1 MASIDLIEP
10 YWYFRFNRFGHG
22 SIATTM
28 PRRAATPAVPPAKA
42 EAILRAATALF
53 SRYGV
58 RKTSMELIA
67 AEAGVAK
74 PTVYAHYADK
84 DALFVAV
91 CEQLTSSI
99 VAAAERAAAGEGDL
113 LARLSAMLEAK
124 FTTVF
129 ELVDSSPHARELLAS
144 TDSMA
149 KSVIA
154 AADARYEELLVGA
167 LRSATKKG
175 ELDLQKLA
183 VTPKAFAAM
192 LMQAGAG
199 AGHHATSV
207 EQHRKNLR
215 ALVRA
220 LVAAA
225 RA

>member
-1 MASIDLIEP
+1 
-10 YWYFRFNRFGHG
+10 
-22 SIATTM
+22 M
-28 PRRAATPAVPPAKA
+28 PRRTASPPVPPAKA

-58 RKTSMELIA
+58 RKTSIELIA

-91 CEQLTSSI
+91 CERLTNGI
-99 VAAAERAAAGEGDL
+99 VAAAERAAESDGDVV
-113 LARLSAMLEAK
+113 ARLSAMLEAK

-167 LRSATKKG
+167 LRTAMKHG
-175 ELDLQKLA
+175 ELDLRKLA

-199 AGHHATSV
+199 AGHHAAGV
-207 EQHRKNLR
+207 EQQRKNLR

-220 LVAAA
+220 LLTAT

>member
-1 MASIDLIEP
+1 MA
-10 YWYFRFNRFGHG
+10 
-22 SIATTM
+22 
-28 PRRAATPAVPPAKA
+28 RRAAPPPTPPAKA
-42 EAILRAATALF
+42 AAILRAATTLF
-53 SRYGV
+53 SRYGF
-58 RKTSMELIA
+58 RKTSIDQIA
-67 AEAGVAK
+67 ALAGVAK

-91 CEQLTSSI
+91 CERLTADI
-99 VAAAERAAAGEGDL
+99 VAAAERMAELRDDIVVR
-113 LARLSAMLEAK
+113 LAAMLSAK

-144 TDSMA
+144 TDTMA

-154 AADARYEELLVGA
+154 AADQRYEELLVA
-167 LRSATKKG
+167 TIRTATKKG
-175 ELDLQKLA
+175 ELDLRRLG

-199 AGHHATSV
+199 AGHHATSP

-215 ALVRA
+215 ELVRA
-220 LVAAA
+220 LVAAT